1 MSKKYDNAMIN
12 YFEEQQGKGI
22 PDFDSS
28 PLERLR
34 AGADYRASIELQRA
48 VNLAIFLGQPLLLT
62 GEPGTGKTELA
73 RHLAQRLS
81 KDGSLRDLYIFN
93 TKTTSTAQ
101 DLFYRYDS
109 LQHFQYAQNNDIPLD
124 EDQVEARFI
133 HYQALGT
140 AIKSGRRGIVLIDE
154 IDKAPRDFPNDIL
167 DVMTELS
174 FEIPELGLIGD
185 KRVAGKKEHR
195 PIIIMTS
202 NSEKALPDA
211 FLRRCVFFH
220 IEFPDN
226 ETLQAILSAKAGYFS
241 EDQLKK
247 IVTHFQKVREACKR
261 KKPSTAELLQWT
273 LALEQLD
280 KAKEL
285 PIENLDKATG
295 EQHTA
300 LMGSYSLLVK
310 EKEDL
315 KQFTH

>member
-1 MSKKYDNAMIN
+1 MIN
-12 YFEEQQGKGI
+12 YFEEQKGKGI

-34 AGADYRASIELQRA
+34 AGADYRASTELQRA

-73 RHLAQRLS
+73 RHLAERLS
-81 KDGSLRDLYIFN
+81 PDSSLKDLYVFN
-93 TKTTSTAQ
+93 TKTTSTAH

-109 LQHFQYAQNNDIPLD
+109 LQHFQYAQNHNTPLD
-124 EDQVEARFI
+124 EEQVEERFI
-133 HYQALGT
+133 HYQALGK

-174 FEIPELGLIGD
+174 FEIPELGMIGEN
-185 KRVAGKKEHR
+185 RVTGKKEHR

-226 ETLQAILSAKAGYFS
+226 ETLQAILSAKAGYF
-241 EDQLKK
+241 DAAQLKK
-247 IVTHFQKVREACKR
+247 IVAHFQQIREACKR

-280 KAKEL
+280 KSKEL
-285 PIENLDKATG
+285 PIENLDQANSDQRKV
-295 EQHTA
+295 
-300 LMGSYSLLVK
+300 LLGSYSLLVK

-315 KQFTH
+315 KQIAQGA